1 MGLWV
6 GLARATGTF
15 RRLEQLTVFLVSLSL
30 GTAMGL
36 LAFLHGGKPGGREK
50 RGQTKG
56 INERTDGVSFGS
68 RGFTAGVSRG

>member
-15 RRLEQLTVFLVSLSL
+15 RRLEQLTVFLASLSL

-36 LAFLHGGKPGGREK
+36 LAFLHGGKPGGRGK
-50 RGQTKG
+50 ARANKG
-56 INERTDGVSFGS
+56 Y
-68 RGFTAGVSRG
+68 